1 MATWVDPIPALK
13 RRVGGEIVILMDGWS
28 QTFAA
33 SFLEL
38 PQSRVSELRRG
49 NVQNIS
55 LERLLQSL
63 SRLGPE
69 IQIKTA
75 RRGGRGAVH
84 PHWKIDGRSNA
95 GRPRRG

>member
-1 MATWVDPIPALK
+1 MSHWVDPIPALK
-13 RRVGGEIVILMDGWS
+13 RRVADEIVVLMDGWS

-49 NVQNIS
+49 DVHNVS

-63 SRLGPE
+63 SRLGRDIE
-69 IQIKTA
+69 ITTSHA
-75 RRGGRGAVH
+75 AGRGLVH
-84 PHWKIDGRSNA
+84 PHRKLDGRFER
-95 GRPRRG
+95 GRLGRG